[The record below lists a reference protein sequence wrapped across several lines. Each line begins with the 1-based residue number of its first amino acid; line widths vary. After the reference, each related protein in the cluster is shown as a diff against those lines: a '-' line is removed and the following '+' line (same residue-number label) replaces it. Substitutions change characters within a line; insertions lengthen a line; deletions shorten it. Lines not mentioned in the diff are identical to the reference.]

1 MKNQE
6 NQLLKY
12 NNIYD
17 KLRKKRDLLE
27 CLLVQRKYLSHIK
40 EIKDKCQSGNL
51 ALEMVIEQLSK
62 DMFHMLDEEK
72 ANKLIAQFKG

>member
-1 MKNQE
+1 MNQSNDQNNSVLDALGTSLISQVASNANGDDNLKLQE

-27 CLLVQRKYLSHIK
+27 CLLVQRKF
-40 EIKDKCQSGNL
+40 L
-51 ALEMVIEQLSK
+51 A
-62 DMFHMLDEEK
+62 
-72 ANKLIAQFKG
+72 

>member
-27 CLLVQRKYLSHIK
+27 CLLGQRKFLSQFK
-40 EIKDKCQSGNL
+40 CIKDKCHESGM
-51 ALEMVIEQLSK
+51 AEEMIIEEVSQQ
-62 DMFHMLDEEK
+62 MF
-72 ANKLIAQFKG
+72 